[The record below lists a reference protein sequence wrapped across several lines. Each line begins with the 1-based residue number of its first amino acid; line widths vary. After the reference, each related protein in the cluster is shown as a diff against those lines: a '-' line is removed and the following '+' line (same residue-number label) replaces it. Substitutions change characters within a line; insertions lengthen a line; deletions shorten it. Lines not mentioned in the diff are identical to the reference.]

1 MLRPMAA
8 VVPTIHVEGD
18 RLSMP
23 PSALDHSGFRAWV
36 TSTTFPEDARASWVR
51 GEVFL
56 EVSPESAE
64 SHNKVKLAV
73 TTDLTQLVRSEK
85 LGEVYCDGMLLTHA
99 GAALST
105 EPDLILATWEAFDS
119 GRLRLVEKS
128 DRQGEF
134 IELEGTPDLV
144 VEVVSDSSQRKDRV
158 ALREA
163 YFRAG
168 IPEYWLID
176 ARGAAVHFEIL
187 GRSSDGYVTR
197 SPAGGEQLSAV
208 LARAFRLTRERNR
221 AGRWDY
227 RLIAS

>member
-1 MLRPMAA
+1 MAA
-8 VVPTIHVEGD
+8 VVPAIHVEGD
-18 RLSMP
+18 RLSLP
-23 PSALDHSGFRAWV
+23 PSALDHPGFRAWV
-36 TSTTFPEDARASWVR
+36 KSPAFPEDVRASWVR

-56 EVSPESAE
+56 ERSPESAE
-64 SHNKVKLAV
+64 SHNKVKLAL
-73 TTDLTQLVRSEK
+73 TTDLAQLVRSEEC
-85 LGEVYCDGMLLTHA
+85 GEVFCDGMLLTHA

-134 IELEGTPDLV
+134 VELEGTPDLV
-144 VEVVSDSSQRKDRV
+144 VEIVRDSSQRKDLI

-168 IPEYWLID
+168 IPEYWIID
-176 ARGAAVHFEIL
+176 ARCDALRFEIL
-187 GRSSDGYVTR
+187 GRSAEGYLAR
-197 SPAGGEQLSAV
+197 SVASGDPASAV
-208 LARAFRLTRERNR
+208 LGRAFRLTRQRNR

-227 RLIAS
+227 RLIAA